1 MLGLESS
8 FCIGV
13 KEFGQRWNVRVCLVS
28 ACSSVLAKA
37 LKVAQGG
44 ELWAYGFPW
53 SQLGI

>member
-1 MLGLESS
+1 MLKSLVRGGEA
-8 FCIGV
+8 V
-13 KEFGQRWNVRVCLVS
+13 HVRVCLVS